1 MANND
6 DKGNKLLD
14 NISKLPPP
22 INGIVTIILLPI
34 IIIICISV
42 IITAIAGLFK
52 GKKIRKEIDKNEGT
66 KNADWIKRRNMLIR

>member
-66 KNADWIKRRNMLIR
+66 KNAD

>member
-34 IIIICISV
+34 IIIICISG

-66 KNADWIKRRNMLIR
+66 KNAD